1 MTIKLNNEQSAVMP
15 RVLIE
20 QSGKEK
26 PGLLEPWY
34 RFSAPKEPPADADL
48 AARELFRRGR
58 LTSTVLLIF
67 LLLALLFIP
76 VALKSS
82 TKFLLPLMLVVIAV
96 IAVSIACNR
105 FGKITTAGIIL
116 VASVEIAFIISLKT
130 QRGGLSVYN
139 LPTLDM
145 LVLPELLTVSLL
157 PAASIF
163 IVAALNSIFIW
174 LALDTAFIVHAHD
187 LQLMLGQSGYNVLI
201 RPIIIQI
208 LVAIVAFLWV
218 RSTQR
223 AIARADRA
231 EVIAQLEHAMAQQ
244 EHKTAQEKRQL
255 EASIQQIV
263 QAHTQIANG
272 DYNIRIPLV
281 QGNVL
286 WQIAGSLNNL
296 LARLQRYRQDSQ
308 QHQQM
313 LQAIDFVTVEVRRA
327 KAARQLAPVPRTG
340 TPLDALLLEMNT
352 PGQMDANFE
361 QYSPLLKHP
370 PELYR

>member
-1 MTIKLNNEQSAVMP
+1 MTIKLNNEPSAVMP

-20 QSGKEK
+20 QSGQEK
-26 PGLLEPWY
+26 AGILAPWY
-34 RFSAPKEPPADADL
+34 RLSSPKEPPADADL
-48 AARELFRRGR
+48 AARELFR
-58 LTSTVLLIF
+58 
-67 LLLALLFIP
+67 
-76 VALKSS
+76 
-82 TKFLLPLMLVVIAV
+82 
-96 IAVSIACNR
+96 
-105 FGKITTAGIIL
+105 
-116 VASVEIAFIISLKT
+116 
-130 QRGGLSVYN
+130 
-139 LPTLDM
+139 
-145 LVLPELLTVSLL
+145 
-157 PAASIF
+157 
-163 IVAALNSIFIW
+163 
-174 LALDTAFIVHAHD
+174 VHAHD
-187 LQLMLGQSGYNVLI
+187 LQLMLGQSGYSVLI

-231 EVIAQLEHAMAQQ
+231 EVIAQLEHAIAQQ

-255 EASIQQIV
+255 EISIRQIV

-296 LARLQRYRQDSQ
+296 LARLQRYRHDSQ

-313 LQAIDFVTVEVRRA
+313 LQAIDHVTVEVRRA
-327 KAARQLAPVPRTG
+327 KSARQSVHVPRTG
-340 TPLDALLLEMNT
+340 TPLDALLLELNT
-352 PGQMDANFE
+352 PGPTDVNFD
-361 QYSPLLKHP
+361 QYSPSLKHP